1 MEENSY
7 KQDNLVKETSTVP
20 VDGLKQ
26 ITAEEYI
33 KNLFA
38 TTNRAQ
44 RRERFKPWRFQ
55 NPKTIIAKL
64 MKFGKR

>member
-1 MEENSY
+1 M
-7 KQDNLVKETSTVP
+7 ETSKEEIP
-20 VDGLKQ
+20 VDSMKQ
-26 ITAEEYI
+26 ITPEEYI

-55 NPKTIIAKL
+55 NPTTILDKL